1 MAGNPLPLQ
10 GKEPPASLKNLKK
23 QQVSKIAP
31 AAYTGPKPAHF
42 EPKTKIGN
50 NVKHSI

>member
-1 MAGNPLPLQ
+1 MAGNPAPPGIGL
-10 GKEPPASLKNLKK
+10 PASLKNLKK
-23 QQVSKIAP
+23 QQAGKIAP